1 MMTKLI
7 LKPNF
12 IVLLLTFIFSMQCS
26 MKINASAFA
35 EGSVSFD
42 VVAGS
47 GSAFNQNYTVLGV
60 GIGYYVAQG
69 LEVGIDLQHW
79 FSSEPAI
86 TKVSPQVKFVFSELG
101 DIKPYAGAFYRA
113 TFIENQSEEGS
124 FGFRGGAFF
133 SNSNGANI
141 GAGIVYE
148 EYLDCDK
155 VVECSTTYPEVHF
168 SFSF

>member
-1 MMTKLI
+1 MTRPISKLD
-7 LKPNF
+7 F
-12 IVLLLTFIFSMQCS
+12 IVLLSTFLFSMQCS
-26 MKINASAFA
+26 TRINASAFS

-42 VVAGS
+42 IVAGS

-60 GIGYYVAQG
+60 GVGYYVAQG
-69 LEVGIDLQHW
+69 LEVGINLQHW

-101 DIKPYAGAFYRA
+101 DIKPYAGGFYRA
-113 TFIENQSEEGS
+113 TFIEGQTEEGS

-155 VVECSTTYPEVHF
+155 VIECSATYPEVHF
-168 SFSF
+168 TFSF